1 MFSWNYWVKYYPDYL
16 IDFFTLF
23 YLADFGAE
31 SSKYLRVKPQTA
43 LALLDK
49 INEANK
55 KNVFDNMF
63 NKKDRDKKKLVDT
76 IYKQLKMKMAAPG
89 SSIANDWRKNI
100 TILLFDSKKIDG
112 IFFH

>member
-1 MFSWNYWVKYYPDYL
+1 MNTTVTATKTVAFICNS
-16 IDFFTLF
+16 
-23 YLADFGAE
+23 
-31 SSKYLRVKPQTA
+31 QTA
-43 LALLDK
+43 LTLLDK

-89 SSIANDWRKNI
+89 SSVAND
-100 TILLFDSKKIDG
+100 
-112 IFFH
+112 